1 MKKFRVYSAN
11 YCTFCKKTIML
22 LMYKGLHFEVIDV
35 TDNDVARMM
44 LKEATGKATVPQIYL
59 NGRLIGGYTDL
70 AALDESGELDTLII
84 GVNDGEN
91 R

>member
-1 MKKFRVYSAN
+1 
-11 YCTFCKKTIML
+11 
-22 LMYKGLHFEVIDV
+22 MYKGLHFEVIDV